1 MGEEEMKDNGDEE
14 MESQEEAAQPEEK
27 MGDMEMDMG
36 GGDEVTADD
45 KLWALL
51 AYVLTPL
58 VPIILMLWE
67 EKKDRPFIREHN
79 AQALVW
85 GLVNAVFGSILSAVL
100 FFCFGLPTLI
110 IWLVGCYWGWQ
121 AYQGQSVTIPVITDF
136 VKQQGWA

>member
-1 MGEEEMKDNGDEE
+1 MAEDEMKDNGDEE
-14 MESQEEAAQPEEK
+14 MESEEEAMQPEE
-27 MGDMEMDMG
+27 DMG
-36 GGDEVTADD
+36 GMEMETGVEGDVTADD

-51 AYVLTPL
+51 AYVLTPI

-67 EKKDRPFIREHN
+67 EKKDRPFIRSHN

-85 GLVNAVFGSILSAVL
+85 GLINAVIGSILSALL

-110 IWLVGCYWGWQ
+110 IWLVGCYWGYQ
-121 AYQGQSVTIPVITDF
+121 AYQGQSVTIPFITDF